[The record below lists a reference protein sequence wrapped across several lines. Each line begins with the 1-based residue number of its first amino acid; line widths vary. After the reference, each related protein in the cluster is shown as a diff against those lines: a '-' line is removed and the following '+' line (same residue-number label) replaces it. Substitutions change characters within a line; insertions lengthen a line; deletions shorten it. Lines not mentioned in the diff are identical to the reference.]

1 MRIKKWQG
9 RKVLGKIRT
18 RAGTTLVE
26 LVAAM
31 AVFGIM
37 MTMAVGVLSPAA
49 KLFLRMESLQRAE
62 VILDNTIQ
70 ELYGIAEE
78 AAGYVK
84 IYPTGTTD
92 VTDVPGGAVGDV
104 LEFVNPDKYVM
115 LVSTGGCG
123 ATEIMVGP
131 TKLSTEGEVAEGRL
145 LKRYYTT
152 ESAGTDQYCY
162 KDAAGNPVAR
172 ALGTA
177 FADEYYMGNDL
188 RITFSFPSAVAD
200 GDKVAYLEA
209 HVALCDSAGRVVV
222 QEEVIL
228 DLRYEAVRK
237 DGVTA
242 VLPAGP

>member
-9 RKVLGKIRT
+9 RKVPGKIRA
-18 RAGTTLVE
+18 RGGTTLVE

-37 MTMAVGVLSPAA
+37 MTMAVGILSPAA
-49 KLFLRMESLQRAE
+49 KLLLRLQ
-62 VILDNTIQ
+62 
-70 ELYGIAEE
+70 
-78 AAGYVK
+78 AG
-84 IYPTGTTD
+84 TSD
-92 VTDVPGGAVGDV
+92 VTGVPGGTVGDV
-104 LEFVNPDKYVM
+104 LEFVNPDKYVT

-162 KDAAGNPVAR
+162 KDTAGNPVAR

-188 RITFSFPSAVAD
+188 KITFSFPSAVAD

-222 QEEVIL
+222 QEDAVL

-237 DGVTA
+237 DAVTA